1 VEASVERVGVR
12 YVSDGEWIDGWLYLA
27 GRSEPG
33 PAVIFCPG
41 YTGTKYAAFYQ
52 PYVEALVGA
61 GYAVLLSDY
70 RGWGDSE
77 GKRGIIDPRRQTDDL
92 RAGISYL
99 ETRPEVDRSRI
110 GVLGVSYGGGHATYI
125 NAVDRRVRTAVTI
138 SAVGDGQTFM
148 KSMRREYEWYELLDA
163 LAEEHRR
170 VATGNEPRLV
180 HPNEEI
186 QIATP
191 ERRTTT
197 VKGNVDPSK
206 LSTQTP
212 LLCAQAM
219 LDYSPRRYA
228 AETRNMLWI
237 CVAEDAVV
245 PSEQSYQM
253 YNLAPEPKRLVVL
266 PGRGH
271 YSAYIDQ
278 FAAIWSEIEPWFGRF
293 LASPEPVAT
302 GS

>member
-1 VEASVERVGVR
+1 MDRIDVQ
-12 YVSDGEWIDGWLYLA
+12 YVSGGDRISGWLYLPA
-27 GRSEPG
+27 AAG
-33 PAVIFCPG
+33 PAPAVVFCPG

-61 GYAVLLSDY
+61 GHAVLLSDY

-77 GKRGIIDPRRQTDDL
+77 GARGVIDPRMQTDDL
-92 RAGISYL
+92 RAGISFL
-99 ETRPEVDRSRI
+99 ETRPEIAGDRV
-110 GVLGVSYGGGHATYI
+110 GLLGVSYGGGHATYI
-125 NAVDRRVRTAVTI
+125 DAVDNRIRAAVAI
-138 SAVGDGQTFM
+138 SAVGDGREFM
-148 KSMRREYEWYELLDA
+148 RGMRREYEWYEFQDA
-163 LAEEHRR
+163 LAEERRR
-170 VATGNEPRLV
+170 VATGAQPRLA

-191 ERRTTT
+191 ERKTTT

-206 LSTQTP
+206 LATATP
-212 LLCAQAM
+212 LMCAQAM

-245 PSEQSYQM
+245 PSEQSRAM
-253 YNLAPEPKRLVVL
+253 FAAAPEPKRLVVL

-271 YSAYIDQ
+271 YSAYLDR
-278 FAAIWSEIEPWFGRF
+278 FDAIWSEIEAWFGQHLGPPTALGVDR
-293 LASPEPVAT
+293 
-302 GS
+302 